1 MTEAPW
7 GGCLWASSQGCLVLD
22 EVGSIF
28 AMKVTKLLAI
38 SLLVVGT
45 LAAAGI
51 GGTLAT
57 WSDSETSEGNYIETG
72 SVDLLVAKCDDDWA
86 NPGAFK
92 DDTPYGVGL
101 DPCFDTS
108 LMPGN
113 YTCYSLLWNA
123 GCIDTKA
130 YLHIKTISDSDSL
143 SDYTI
148 MRIWY
153 DHDGSP
159 DSPLVLVVSDTI
171 ANLDCR
177 EITLGE
183 LPAAAVRQLKLEIE
197 YVGPCPTSGLSF
209 DIVFELARKDALV
222 ESLGF
227 KTYGFADSEISQNNF
242 SVPT

>member
-1 MTEAPW
+1 
-7 GGCLWASSQGCLVLD
+7 LVRT
-22 EVGSIF
+22 
-28 AMKVTKLLAI
+28 TKLLLI
-38 SLLVVGT
+38 SLVLVGS
-45 LAAAGI
+45 LLLGGM

-86 NPGAFK
+86 DPGAFK

-101 DPCFDTS
+101 DPCFDTP

-123 GCIDTKA
+123 GCVDAKA
-130 YLHIKTISDSDSL
+130 YLHIKTISDSDAL
-143 SDYTI
+143 SSYTI
-148 MRIWY
+148 MSIWY
-153 DHDGSP
+153 DDDGKP
-159 DSPLVLVVSDTI
+159 DTALVLAASSTI
-171 ANLDCR
+171 ADLDCH
-177 EITLGE
+177 EIELGD
-183 LPAAAVRQLKLEIE
+183 LPAEAVRPLKLEIE
-197 YVGPCPTSGLSF
+197 YVGPCPTSSLSF
-209 DIVFELARKDALV
+209 DIIFELVSKDALV